1 MKKKVGTY
9 VLLNKRVREDE
20 FNFAFFGTLILA
32 ALAMCQL
39 VNQPNHD
46 KHIHILKY
54 SDYLL
59 LKKHMEERTAENL
72 KKCHE
77 IKAIE
82 VEDLDEILNGY
93 KLNLL

>member
-1 MKKKVGTY
+1 MKKKVGAY

-20 FNFAFFGTLILA
+20 FKYTFFDTLLLA
-32 ALAMCQL
+32 ARAMYKLA
-39 VNQPNHD
+39 NQPNHD

-59 LKKHMEERTAENL
+59 LKKHREERTAENL
-72 KKCHE
+72 KKCHK

>member
-20 FNFAFFGTLILA
+20 FNFTFFDTLILA
-32 ALAMCQL
+32 ALAMYQL
-39 VNQPNHD
+39 ANQPNHD
-46 KHIHILKY
+46 KHIHILKH

-72 KKCHE
+72 KKIHE